1 MKRVLVVE
9 DNKDNL
15 KLISYALEKSGY
27 EVISAETGEEGIDL
41 ALKETYLFIL
51 MDIDLPGIDGVETT
65 KRMRNAGVKIPIIAI
80 TSYAMAGDRQKIME
94 AGCNGY
100 FEKPINP
107 ITIMDSIHEI
117 IFKDKKSEL
126 PNKEP

>member
-15 KLISYALEKSGY
+15 RLISYVLEKSGY
-27 EVISAETGEEGIDL
+27 EVISAETGEEGIEL

-65 KRMRNAGVKIPIIAI
+65 KRMRSSGVKMPIIAI
-80 TSYAMAGDRQKIME
+80 TSYAMSGDRQKIME

-117 IFKDKKSEL
+117 IFKEKYKKE
-126 PNKEP
+126 

>member
-15 KLISYALEKSGY
+15 RLISYALEKEGY
-27 EVISAETGEEGIDL
+27 EVFSAETGEEGIDL

-65 KRMRNAGVKIPIIAI
+65 KRMRSSGVKIPIIAI
-80 TSYAMAGDRQKIME
+80 TSYAMSGDRQKIME

-117 IFKDKKSEL
+117 VFEEKDKKE
-126 PNKEP
+126 

>member
-15 KLISYALEKSGY
+15 RLISYVLEKSGY

-65 KRMRNAGVKIPIIAI
+65 KRMRHSGVKLPIIAI
-80 TSYAMAGDRQKIME
+80 TSYAMSGDRQKII
-94 AGCNGY
+94 Y
-100 FEKPINP
+100 
-107 ITIMDSIHEI
+107 
-117 IFKDKKSEL
+117 
-126 PNKEP
+126 KEPVQR

>member
-27 EVISAETGEEGIDL
+27 EVISAETGEDGIDL
-41 ALKETYLFIL
+41 ALKETYTFIL

-65 KRMRNAGVKIPIIAI
+65 KRMRN
-80 TSYAMAGDRQKIME
+80 S
-94 AGCNGY
+94 
-100 FEKPINP
+100 NP
-107 ITIMDSIHEI
+107 SLLSSTPL
-117 IFKDKKSEL
+117 FLTALKK
-126 PNKEP
+126 